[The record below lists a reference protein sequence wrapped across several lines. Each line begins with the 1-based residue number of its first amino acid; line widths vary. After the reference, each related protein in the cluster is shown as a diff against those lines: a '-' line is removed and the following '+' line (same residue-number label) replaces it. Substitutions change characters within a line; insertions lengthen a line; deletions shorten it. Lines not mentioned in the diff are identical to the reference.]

1 MKQFSYV
8 LTNQDA
14 LQTRPMGNLMREA
27 SRFSSRVR
35 LSNGAKTAALSELR
49 AAAMGLDMNCGN
61 RITVTV
67 EGKDE
72 EAAVAA
78 IQNYFVDHM

>member
-8 LTNQDA
+8 LTQSGS
-14 LQTRPMGNLMREA
+14 LQGKPMTSLQREA
-27 SRFSSRVR
+27 SRFSSRVS
-35 LSNGAKTAALSELR
+35 LGNGQKSASLSETHDVTK
-49 AAAMGLDMNCGN
+49 LDLNCGN
-61 RITVTV
+61 RITVTI

-78 IQNYFVDHM
+78 IQNYFVANM

>member
-8 LTNQDA
+8 LTNEGA
-14 LQTRPMGNLMREA
+14 LQPKPMGNLMREA
-27 SRFSSRVR
+27 ARFTSRVR
-35 LSNGAKTAALSELR
+35 LSNGVKDAVLR
-49 AAAMGLDMNCGN
+49 EQRAVMGLNMQCGN
-61 RITVTV
+61 KITVTV

-78 IQNYFVDHM
+78 IQNYFVANM